1 VPGGNT
7 GIAFSV
13 HLDERQSGHAAN
25 VFVSR
30 IGVFQES
37 EITMATRPQEADDEL
52 VDVFDTQQESEAMVV
67 HSLLESAGIESII
80 TNLDAPQD
88 ILPGVGGVLIRVNPK
103 QADEAR
109 RIIEEYKNTAA
120 AEGEDEEDLDDPDAQ
135 E

>member
-1 VPGGNT
+1 
-7 GIAFSV
+7 
-13 HLDERQSGHAAN
+13 
-25 VFVSR
+25 
-30 IGVFQES
+30 
-37 EITMATRPQEADDEL
+37 MATRPQEADDEL

-88 ILPGVGGVLIRVNPK
+88 ILPGVGGVLIRVNPA

-120 AEGEDEEDLDDPDAQ
+120 VEGEDEEDADEPDSQ
-135 E
+135 D